1 MDVTG
6 ADSQECNSGTRAR
19 WLPDFGRFSERLSV
33 VAHTERREYLEILT

>member
-19 WLPDFGRFSERLSV
+19 WLPDFSRFSERFSV
-33 VAHTERREYLEILT
+33 IANTEQREYIEILT